1 MQAVSDLARPRGQEH
16 QMASHALTSS
26 RLAGAESARAGVRRF
41 GLRRGDLSITHPVAL
56 TAVIIIAS
64 AALAMMIVDDRLR
77 LLLVPPMAIAGLW
90 GVGRFPFAATCAV
103 VALGAT
109 LFHPAQFK
117 VGVGPLDLRLSEVIL
132 GALLLIA
139 LVRPRRAWWG
149 GTPGIALLTFFAVL
163 TVSAIAAM
171 TSGRAHPSDAYHY
184 SRALAPLLLFFVV
197 IRLFPAPHDARRLLL
212 AAGLLSIVTGVA
224 SVLAAPPGSP
234 IADIL
239 APKDLPVNERPP
251 PGQTDGLGLVNR
263 LRLPGAALA
272 YVLFWYAASHV
283 LRVRGAS
290 RILWTAIAVA
300 IAATIAVSLNRNMW
314 LGLALGGLIFFTLS
328 RGSSRRGL
336 VAAALV
342 AAALIAGVALA
353 GIQVDRDSPA
363 YVFVARAQ
371 TLLDP
376 EAQTRTSSLTDRFYE
391 NRYAIATIREH
402 PLMGVGPGAPFGLRD
417 VENLGGGS
425 FRRIDALFA
434 HNQYLHLLL
443 IGGPL
448 LVVSLLVFLITPA
461 ARVLRKNYDDGVI
474 ALSTAVAMILVSA
487 VVFQTFVDAPF
498 ALVVGLLVGCLTVLT
513 DRSVL
518 DRRAGGR
525 SG

>member
-1 MQAVSDLARPRGQEH
+1 MSPRGGWFPNVTTATLAAVT
-16 QMASHALTSS
+16 QMTHDRPWIDSSASHEDMPSRVSGTRSNMSS
-26 RLAGAESARAGVRRF
+26 A
-41 GLRRGDLSITHPVAL
+41 VAL

-64 AALAMMIVDDRLR
+64 AALAMVIVDDRLR

-90 GVGRFPFAATCAV
+90 GVGRFPLAATCAV

-149 GTPGIALLTFFAVL
+149 GTPGIALLIFFAVL
-163 TVSAIAAM
+163 AVSAIAAV
-171 TSGRAHPSDAYHY
+171 TSGRAHPTDAYHF
-184 SRALAPLLLFFVV
+184 SRALAPLLLFFVIV
-197 IRLFPAPHDARRLLL
+197 RLFPAPRDARRLLL
-212 AAGLLSIVTGVA
+212 AAGLLTIVTGVA

-239 APKDLPVNERPP
+239 APIDLPVNERPP

-283 LRVRGAS
+283 LRDRGAN

-314 LGLALGGLIFFTLS
+314 VGLALGGLIFFTLS

-353 GIQVDRDSPA
+353 GIQVARDSPA
-363 YVFVARAQ
+363 YPFVARAQ

-376 EAQTRTSSLTDRFYE
+376 EAETKTSSLTDRFYE

-417 VENLGGGS
+417 IENLGGGS
-425 FRRIDALFA
+425 FRRIDAHFA

-448 LVVSLLVFLITPA
+448 LLVALLVFLITPA
-461 ARVLRKNYDDGVI
+461 TKILRNKYDDGVT
-474 ALSTAVAMILVSA
+474 ALSAAVAMTLVSA

-498 ALVVGLLVGCLTVLT
+498 ATVLGLLVGCLTVLT
-513 DRSVL
+513 NRSVL
-518 DRRAGGR
+518 DKPAGGR
-525 SG
+525 SA